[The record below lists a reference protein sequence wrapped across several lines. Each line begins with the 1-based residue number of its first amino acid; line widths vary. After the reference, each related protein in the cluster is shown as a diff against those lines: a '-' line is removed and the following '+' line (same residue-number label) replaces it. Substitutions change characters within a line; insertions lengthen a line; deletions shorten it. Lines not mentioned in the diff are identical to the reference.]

1 MMWGFLS
8 LGKNLDQER
17 QNKTYEKEQNKKINN
32 DENKRNPENPKSE
45 DKTQEE
51 MIKILVEEVKNLRSE
66 LKERN
71 DLINQMNLDLPSK
84 AELEL
89 TEKLNQV
96 EQHFSTD
103 LKVMNTN
110 SFTNLSKKDRHIN
123 SVQEISFSIVPK
135 QDKNSCIMF

>member
-1 MMWGFLS
+1 MMYGCLIF
-8 LGKNLDQER
+8 GKNLENEK
-17 QNKTYEKEQNKKINN
+17 QNKTYEKDQNKKINN
-32 DENKRNPENPKSE
+32 DENKKNLENPKAE
-45 DKTQEE
+45 DKTKEE
-51 MIKILVEEVKNLRSE
+51 IIKILAGEVKRMRNE
-66 LKERN
+66 VKEKN
-71 DLINQMNLDLPSK
+71 NLINQINLDLPSET
-84 AELEL
+84 ELEL
-89 TEKLNQV
+89 AKKLNQV